1 MSCTCISSSK
11 ILKELRL
18 VLTRLIKCASTLKE
32 LIRIDNANCT
42 DSLNSICRDLL
53 VLSNRCKAAN
63 KVLLN
68 LRLNGLV
75 NSKTLL
81 TVELQRAC
89 NELLEVKVGGRT
101 DQRNDTNCCTTNSV
115 RIGRASWWLV
125 DSKDAADGI
134 KLVSNSYKATNLAT
148 WELVAGKA
156 RTIVLAN
163 SCSYIALLASS
174 LCVVTTHDALLASE
188 LDNCLADKVCL
199 SKMSGA
205 SSKLC
210 LFLAGCLVER
220 NLCSKSL
227 HTLGLLQNCAK
238 LLLENNS
245 L

>member
-32 LIRIDNANCT
+32 LIRIDNANCA

-53 VLSNRCKAAN
+53 VLCNRCKAAN

-68 LRLNGLV
+68 LRLNRLV

-81 TVELQRAC
+81 AVKLQRAC
-89 NELLEVKVGGRT
+89 NKLLEVKVGGGT

-115 RIGRASWWLV
+115 RIGRAGWWLV

-148 WELVAGKA
+148 WELVASKA

-163 SCSYIALLASS
+163 SCSYIALLASC
-174 LCVVTTHDALLASE
+174 LCVVATHNALLAGE
-188 LDNCLADKVCL
+188 LDNRLADKVCL
-199 SKMSGA
+199 CKMSSA
-205 SSKLC
+205 SSKLS
-210 LFLAGCLVER
+210 LFLAGSLVKR

-227 HTLGLLQNCAK
+227 HSLGLLQNRTK

>member
-1 MSCTCISSSK
+1 MSSSSVCSSK
-11 ILKELRL
+11 ILKEFRL
-18 VLTRLIKCASTLKE
+18 VLTCLIKCASALKE

-53 VLSNRCKAAN
+53 VLSNRCKTTN
-63 KVLLN
+63 KILLN
-68 LRLNGLV
+68 LGLNRLV

-89 NELLEVKVGGRT
+89 NKLLEVKVGGGT
-101 DQRNDTNCCTTNSV
+101 DQRNDANCCTTNSI
-115 RIGRASWWLV
+115 RIGRAGWWLV

-163 SCSYIALLASS
+163 SCSYIALLASC
-174 LCVVTTHDALLASE
+174 LCIVATHDALLAGE

-205 SSKLC
+205 SSKFS

-220 NLCSKSL
+220 DLRSKSL
-227 HTLGLLQNCAK
+227 HTLGLL
-238 LLLENNS
+238 
-245 L
+245 

>member
-1 MSCTCISSSK
+1 MSCTCISGSK
-11 ILKELRL
+11 VLKELRL
-18 VLTRLIKCASTLKE
+18 VLTCFIKCASTLKE
-32 LIRIDNANCT
+32 LIRIDNANCAN
-42 DSLNSICRDLL
+42 SLNSICRDLL

-68 LRLNGLV
+68 LGLNRLV

-81 TVELQRAC
+81 AVKLQRAC
-89 NELLEVKVGGRT
+89 NKLLEVKVGGRAG
-101 DQRNDTNCCTTNSV
+101 QRNDANCCTTNSV
-115 RIGRASWWLV
+115 RIGRAGWWLV

-148 WELVAGKA
+148 WELVASKA

-174 LCVVTTHDALLASE
+174 LCVVATHDTLLAGE
-188 LDNCLADKVCL
+188 LDNRLADKVCL
-199 SKMSGA
+199 GKVSGA
-205 SSKLC
+205 SSKLS
-210 LFLAGCLVER
+210 LFFVGSLVKR

-227 HTLGLLQNCAK
+227 HTLGLLQNRAK
-238 LLLENNS
+238 LLLEDNG